1 MVAFGLSA
9 DDLAAFGKSG
19 RDARVDIG
27 VVDEFFFDQGA
38 KIPFCPQL
46 LTGGERRG
54 HGFGPIEESLA
65 RSGARL
71 DRGAG
76 NTASR
81 RERLARFMI
90 VSTAPMLKTSALR
103 LFDSLAPHTTRA
115 ASCQRRSKIRP
126 LGRSKSRPFGG
137 VVGHEGETTAR
148 LSWSGL
154 LGRAGVVSR

>member
-1 MVAFGLSA
+1 MVAFGLQA

-19 RDARVDIG
+19 HDARVDTG
-27 VVDEFFFDQGA
+27 VVDKFFFDQGA
-38 KIPFCPQL
+38 KSPFCPQL

-54 HGFGPIEESLA
+54 RGFGPIEESLA

-81 RERLARFMI
+81 RERLAPFMI
-90 VSTAPMLKTSALR
+90 VSTAAMLNTSALR
-103 LFDSLAPHTTRA
+103 LFDSLAPDTTRA

-126 LGRSKSRPFGG
+126 PGWSKSRPFGG

-154 LGRAGVVSR
+154 LGRAGVVPR